1 MNPLKQ
7 LFGQTAIYGF
17 GTVVPRLLNYLLL
30 TPFFTR
36 VFELNEYGIIT
47 ELYAYVVFL
56 MIILTY
62 GMETGFFRFAQTQK
76 DDKSVFSTS
85 LISIFVSSLLF
96 IIMMRIISLPFARIL
111 GYEENPEYI
120 IWIGIIVGVDA
131 FTAIPFARLRWE
143 NRAAKFASIKIGSV
157 VLNIGLNFLFLL
169 LLPSLEANG
178 STLWLMKIYNPEIGV
193 GYVFISNVASSLFTL
208 LLLYGTIISVK
219 PAFSRRLWINM
230 IAYSFPLL
238 ISGLAGTVN
247 EVLDR
252 VLLKHLLQDPDSSLA
267 QLGIYG
273 ANYKIA
279 VLMTLFI
286 QMFRYAS
293 EPFYFGNADKTNARI
308 IFAQVMK
315 YFVIVSLLIFLVV
328 NLYIDLF
335 KHFIGSAFHEGL
347 HIVPVILFANLLLG
361 IFFNLS
367 IWYKLNNLTKY
378 GAMITIMGAL
388 ITFLVNWFFIPVYG
402 YNASAWAHV
411 ACYGG
416 MVIFSWWLG
425 RKYYPIKYPLK
436 SICLYMVLAGIIYF
450 AAMLAKQLNMVSEI
464 LINTGLLVGFII
476 IVIFFE
482 KTNIST
488 IRFKE

>member
-36 VFELNEYGIIT
+36 VFNLEEYGIIT

-62 GMETGFFRFAQTQK
+62 GMETGFFRFAQSRN
-76 DDKSVFSTS
+76 DDKMVFSTS
-85 LISIFVSSLLF
+85 LISILASSLLF
-96 IIMMRIISLPFARIL
+96 IMLTRIMALPFSSML
-111 GYEENPEYI
+111 GYEEHPEYI

-143 NRAAKFASIKIGSV
+143 NRAVKFASIKIASV

-169 LLPSLEANG
+169 VLPSMEGGN
-178 STLWLMKIYNPEIGV
+178 STSWLMKIYNPEIGV
-193 GYVFISNVASSLFTL
+193 GYVFVSNVASSLFSLVL
-208 LLLYGTIISVK
+208 LSGTIIRVK
-219 PAFSRRLWINM
+219 PYFDRMLWFSM

-247 EVLDR
+247 EALDR
-252 VLLKHLLQDPDSSLA
+252 VLLRHLLPDPDAALA

-293 EPFYFGNADKTNARI
+293 EPFYFGNADKANAKT

-315 YFVIVSLLIFLVV
+315 YFVIASLLIFLVV

-335 KHFIGSAFHEGL
+335 KHFIGSDFHEGL

-367 IWYKLNNLTKY
+367 IWYKLNNLTKF

-402 YNASAWAHV
+402 YIASAWAHV
-411 ACYGG
+411 ACYGS
-416 MVIFSWWLG
+416 MVVFSWWLG
-425 RKYYPIKYPLK
+425 RKYYPIRYPLK
-436 SICLYMVLAGIIYF
+436 SIGLYIALAGIIF
-450 AAMLAKQLNMVSEI
+450 LAARLTSELNTISGI
-464 LINTGLLVGFII
+464 LINTGMLAGFII
-476 IVIFFE
+476 IVFFFE
-482 KTNIST
+482 RNNISRL
-488 IRFKE
+488 RFNE

>member
-36 VFELNEYGIIT
+36 VFDLKEYGIIT

-62 GMETGFFRFAQTQK
+62 GMETGFFRFAQTRK
-76 DDKSVFSTS
+76 DDKQVFSTS
-85 LISIFVSSLLF
+85 LISIFVSSLFF
-96 IIMMRIISLPFARIL
+96 IVLMRIMSLPFSRIL

-143 NRAAKFASIKIGSV
+143 NRATKFALIKIAGV
-157 VLNIGLNFLFLL
+157 VLNIALNFMFLL
-169 LLPSLEANG
+169 LLPSLAEKG
-178 STLWLMKIYNPEIGV
+178 STAWLIKIYNPEIGV
-193 GYVFISNVASSLFTL
+193 GYVFISNVAASLFTL
-208 LLLYGTIISVK
+208 VLLSGTIISVK
-219 PAFSRRLWINM
+219 PVFDRKLWVNM
-230 IAYSFPLL
+230 IGYSFPLL

-247 EVLDR
+247 EALDR
-252 VLLKHLLQDPDSSLA
+252 ILLKHLLQDPDSSLA

-293 EPFYFGNADKTNARI
+293 EPFYFGNADKANAKI

-315 YFVIVSLLIFLVV
+315 YFVIASLIIFLGV
-328 NLYIDLF
+328 NLFIDLF
-335 KHFIGSAFHEGL
+335 KHFIGNAFHEGL

-388 ITFLVNWFFIPVYG
+388 ITFIVNWFLIPLYG

-411 ACYGG
+411 ACYGS

-425 RKYYPIKYPLK
+425 KKYYPIRYPMK
-436 SICLYMVLAGIIYF
+436 SIGSYIALAGIIYF
-450 AAMLAKQLNMVSEI
+450 VAKLAKELSMVSEI
-464 LINTGLLVGFII
+464 LINTGLLAGFII

-482 KTNIST
+482 KNKIYKL
-488 IRFKE
+488 RFRG